1 MRNLVYEYSREFKES
16 GGRLSHPVNRN
27 VSLGARKKRGGYEAV
42 GGAMKTY
49 SKSINESNSL

>member
-1 MRNLVYEYSREFKES
+1 MYEYSREFKES